1 MSLKTDTV
9 RKKRKENTGLWN
21 LDINNL
27 ILFVKLRIV
36 TIQLISNPVRLDVYH
51 LQNFHRRTYK
61 EKDKKEYRNLHNA
74 ANSILQTIQETLL
87 HQDMKSNKQQKI
99 SNGHQQ
105 RVFAKPLHP
114 LIYARVRTDV
124 EGVDHTF

>member
-9 RKKRKENTGLWN
+9 RKKRKENMGLWN

-27 ILFVKLRIV
+27 ILFVKLTIV

-114 LIYARVRTDV
+114 LIYARVRTEV

>member
-1 MSLKTDTV
+1 MALKTDTV
-9 RKKRKENTGLWN
+9 RKKRKENMGLWN

-114 LIYARVRTDV
+114 LIYARVRTEV

>member
-1 MSLKTDTV
+1 
-9 RKKRKENTGLWN
+9 
-21 LDINNL
+21 
-27 ILFVKLRIV
+27 
-36 TIQLISNPVRLDVYH
+36 
-51 LQNFHRRTYK
+51 
-61 EKDKKEYRNLHNA
+61 
-74 ANSILQTIQETLL
+74 
-87 HQDMKSNKQQKI
+87 MKSNKQQKI

>member
-9 RKKRKENTGLWN
+9 RKKRKENMGLWN

-114 LIYARVRTDV
+114 LIYARVRTEV